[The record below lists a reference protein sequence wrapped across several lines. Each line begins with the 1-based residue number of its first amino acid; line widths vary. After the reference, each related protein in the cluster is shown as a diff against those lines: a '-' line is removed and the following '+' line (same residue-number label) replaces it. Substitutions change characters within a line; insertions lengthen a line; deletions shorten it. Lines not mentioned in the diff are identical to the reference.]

1 MLNRLLMVG
10 AAAAA
15 LFAYAPNAHA
25 QGKTLRLAIN
35 AEAGTLDPHAQNAL
49 IVNMTIEQI
58 YEGLTTRDK
67 ELKVAPL
74 LATSWERLEPTRW
87 RFMLRPNVKWHDGSA
102 FSADDVVFSLK
113 RAMAPTSNYTIY
125 IDSLADAVR
134 VDGHTVD
141 IVTKVPD
148 AILPDKLTRIF
159 MMSKAWSEAN
169 KSELPQNF
177 AAKENTFA
185 SRNTMGTGPYM
196 LRARELD
203 VRTVMVRNP
212 NWWDKHEGNVETY
225 VQLPIVN
232 DATRMSALLSGEVD
246 ITNYVPYQDIERLKQ
261 QTQIKVLDGLENR
274 TVFLGMD
281 QHRDELLF
289 GDTKGKNPFKDQ
301 RVRQAMAMSI
311 DMETIKARILRGQAM
326 VTNSMWTP
334 FVNGYDKRNDERPPL
349 DRAKAQKLMAEAG
362 YADGFKVTLDCP
374 NGIYAQTCV
383 AVAGQ
388 LAQINIKVDVNLV
401 PAAVMSQKWLTGE
414 TSFYGLSWGVPT
426 FDALYTLR
434 GIVMSKEKVGSS
446 SFNAGRYSNKNV
458 DSLIERVQA
467 EIDAEKRRELIREA
481 LALHNADVGHI
492 PLYHLVIPW
501 AMGKNVNVVHRA
513 DNIVLAKWA
522 KVD

>member
-1 MLNRLLMVG
+1 MLNRLLMAG
-10 AAAAA
+10 ALAAA
-15 LFAYAPNAHA
+15 LLAAPNAAQA

-35 AEAGTLDPHAQNAL
+35 AEAGTLDPHAQNSL

-58 YEGLTTRDK
+58 YEGLTTRGKD
-67 ELKVAPL
+67 LKVEPL

-87 RFMLRPNVKWHDGSA
+87 RFMLRANVKWHDGSA

-134 VDGHTVD
+134 VNDLTVD
-141 IVTKVPD
+141 IVTKTPD

-159 MMSKAWSEAN
+159 MMSKAWSEAS

-177 AAKENTFA
+177 AGKENTFA
-185 SRNTMGTGPYM
+185 SRNTMGTGPFM
-196 LRARELD
+196 LRSRELD

-212 NWWDKHEGNVETY
+212 NWWMKHEGNVETF

-232 DATRMSALLSGEVD
+232 DATRTSALMSGEID
-246 ITNYVPYQDIERLKQ
+246 ITNYVPYQDLERLKQ
-261 QTQIKVLDGLENR
+261 QPQLKVLEGMENR

-281 QHRDELLF
+281 QHRDELLY
-289 GDTKGKNPFKDQ
+289 GDAKGKNPFKDA

-311 DMETIKARILRGQAM
+311 DMETIKARILRGQA
-326 VTNSMWTP
+326 VPTNSMWTP
-334 FVNGYDKRNDERPPL
+334 YVTGYDKRNDERPPL
-349 DRAKAQKLMAEAG
+349 DHAKARKLMAEAG
-362 YADGFKVTLDCP
+362 YGDGFKVTLDCP
-374 NGIYAQTCV
+374 NGNYAQACV
-383 AVAGQ
+383 AIAGQ

-401 PAAVMSQKWLTGE
+401 PAAVMSQKWLRGD

-434 GIVMSKEKVGSS
+434 GVIMTKAKVGAS
-446 SFNAGRYSNKNV
+446 SFNAGGYSNATV
-458 DSLIERVQA
+458 DSLIERVA
-467 EIDAEKRRELIREA
+467 GEIDTDKRRELIREA
-481 LALHNADVGHI
+481 LALHNAEAGHI
-492 PLYHLVIPW
+492 PLYHIVIPW
-501 AMGKNVNVVHRA
+501 AMSSKVSVVHRA
-513 DNIVLAKWA
+513 DNIMLAKWA